1 MSGLLHDENKPP
13 PSPPPAPPLP
23 PQRYGNRAASALA
36 RFAQPFIY
44 ASRPPSAHGDRPPE
58 TRALGLQS
66 TSARSSRT
74 GLPINALDISPT
86 RTHAVLAGRE
96 ILKTVRVSESSCTE
110 DFNLRSSI
118 VAYAAAHD
126 SSGGVISARH
136 KDQLAA
142 TDVTWSH
149 GKYDTTIA
157 TAAANGQIVIYD
169 INRPGVELARLHEH
183 SRQVHRVTFSPFQG
197 SLLLSGSQ
205 DATLRL
211 WDLRHLARDESVRT
225 CSSFHKYPGN
235 NEGVRDARW
244 SPTQGVE
251 FAVGTDNGVVQRWD
265 LRRPNVPLLKIN
277 AHEKTCYSVDWH
289 PDGKHLAS
297 GGADKNIKIWDF
309 SSTDRRMKTSWQLR
323 APKPVFNVRWRP
335 AIWRSDDT
343 RPGLWDSTQL
353 ATSYDNQDPR
363 IHIWDLRRPS
373 VPSRELGRFDT
384 ASSAMLW
391 HSGNL
396 LWSVDV
402 SGIFTQTNLSL
413 VNRLSDKQSLNTV
426 AVAPNGMLASF
437 LEKRSSRGTSIEEIG
452 RNFVPSNKRTGSSG
466 EKLGSSYSATE
477 GSLEETSLFSSSFKA
492 RRRKAPS
499 TQSSRSMA
507 GTPPSAGSGGPVID
521 LDEALHQENLFHPAQ
536 IAACGRIRGVFET
549 DAFAFLARHYHLKGI
564 TRTEPG
570 DTILYSLPETLERNA
585 HLAAYV
591 GQYRLAQSW
600 RIVALALQKELEGR
614 ADRNFAR
621 RSLRPSHWPRPDEK
635 ERPKGALLHTNET
648 YRSMPVPPAA
658 SDKDPLKRPVATT
671 LESGSNMATPLA
683 RPVPDAAV
691 KVTSPSRTEEFDG
704 RNSLKLP
711 EARFTKQ
718 SPQKPAR
725 MTSAL
730 SRIRSPT
737 DDSDSDQAHISG
749 DTSSACRTANGSLHG
764 NDQSMRGRDAAK
776 ENYRPVQRPVL
787 RLEDSISTSGHDSL
801 VDSFDRR
808 DSNESFLM
816 FSASTDSS
824 HRARSMAGSLGS
836 SQPSEGSDLAPQ
848 RWHEYLYPSTVHDSA
863 RLSASVDHRHG
874 RPFDDHSGRL
884 NDDSERV
891 DSMSAS
897 ARTMERPASGN
908 RLINHGDTLSG
919 DPGTTNG
926 DTRAEH
932 REQDAFIESDFLP
945 SSSDPPPAP
954 WTATAMLRPLLDYHL
969 EQLSDV
975 QLPAHLLLLLGSY
988 IENNIPTAL
997 QTSILLTYHTQI
1009 TSHSLHSQA
1018 AALRKVASGQYLE
1031 MAERGTYG
1039 IDVGGPWCTNCNKPS
1054 KGDKPGFCSRCH
1066 RTWADCP
1073 ICDGHGPMSVQQKCA
1088 ADTTEPNQAGD
1099 KCWGWCQ
1106 GCGHGGHVGCLR
1118 IWWDDGDTGEGGC
1131 PTLGCL
1137 HDCTAGTRR
1146 ADLVRQK
1153 AESKKGAAVKGDAW
1167 VVGQS
1172 RAVEQTAAALGKGG
1186 ADKGG
1191 GGGAGGEVV
1200 VVPRD
1205 QGRMRSPRAGARS
1218 MASTG
1223 RTGSGGKKVR
1233 LLVPKA
1239 NGETEARVG
1248 SPDGVVVGSQGK
1260 MSASSAPSVSY
1271 FSS

>member
-1 MSGLLHDENKPP
+1 MTQQPPHLPPTWTRTRPDPSLHPSRVHPDTLVSMSGVLHDENKPP

-353 ATSYDNQDPR
+353 ATSYDNPDPR

-402 SGIFTQTNLSL
+402 SGIFTQTNLSF

-426 AVAPNGMLASF
+426 AVAPDGKLASF

-477 GSLEETSLFSSSFKA
+477 GSLEETSLLSSSFKA

-521 LDEALHQENLFHPAQ
+521 LDEALHQENLFQPAQ

-549 DAFAFLARHYHLKGI
+549 DAFAFLARHYHLKVI
-564 TRTEPG
+564 TRTDPG

-600 RIVALALQKELEGR
+600 RIVALALQKELEVR

-635 ERPKGALLHTNET
+635 ERPKGALFHTNET
-648 YRSMPVPPAA
+648 YRSMRAPPAA
-658 SDKDPLKRPVATT
+658 SDKRPVATA

-704 RNSLKLP
+704 RNSLQLP

-718 SPQKPAR
+718 SPQKPAK

-749 DTSSACRTANGSLHG
+749 DTPSACQTANGSL
-764 NDQSMRGRDAAK
+764 QSMRGRDAAK

-801 VDSFDRR
+801 VDCFDRR

-884 NDDSERV
+884 NDDSERA

-897 ARTMERPASGN
+897 AQTMERPASGN

-975 QLPAHLLLLLGSY
+975 QLPAFLLLLLGSY

-997 QTSILLTYHTQI
+997 QISILSTYHTQI
-1009 TSHSLHSQA
+1009 ISHSLHSQA

-1031 MAERGTYG
+1031 MAEHGTYG
-1039 IDVGGPWCTNCNKPS
+1039 IDVGAKATNPASAPAATEPGPTVPS
-1054 KGDKPGFCSRCH
+1054 ATAMVRCPYSGSAQPTPPSQI
-1066 RTWADCP
+1066 RQAINAGVGAKAAGTAATWAA
-1073 ICDGHGPMSVQQKCA
+1073 CA
-1088 ADTTEPNQAGD
+1088 YGGTTATPAKAAAPPSAASTTAPPG
-1099 KCWGWCQ
+1099 
-1106 GCGHGGHVGCLR
+1106 LAAR
-1118 IWWDDGDTGEGGC
+1118 ISSGRK
-1131 PTLGCL
+1131 
-1137 HDCTAGTRR
+1137 RR
-1146 ADLVRQK
+1146 AR
-1153 AESKKGAAVKGDAW
+1153 KG
-1167 VVGQS
+1167 
-1172 RAVEQTAAALGKGG
+1172 R
-1186 ADKGG
+1186 
-1191 GGGAGGEVV
+1191 
-1200 VVPRD
+1200 R
-1205 QGRMRSPRAGARS
+1205 
-1218 MASTG
+1218 
-1223 RTGSGGKKVR
+1223 
-1233 LLVPKA
+1233 
-1239 NGETEARVG
+1239 
-1248 SPDGVVVGSQGK
+1248 
-1260 MSASSAPSVSY
+1260 
-1271 FSS
+1271 